1 MYTNLSEKGKIENNE
16 SICKNV
22 FSYINILLQ
31 EKLLIY
37 LKVRI

>member
-1 MYTNLSEKGKIENNE
+1 MYTNLSEKGKIK
-16 SICKNV
+16 IMKVFAKNV